1 MAILS
6 PISEAFDVFVADMK
20 ASSREDAA
28 RSLERADGEIYLRID
43 RKRFRLIRK
52 DGRTVLTTLGA
63 VTFRRRYYF
72 DEMLGSCVHPLDAV
86 LGLPRYS
93 RYSNELRVKALELAV
108 DLTYEQTGRM
118 LSGDFA
124 LSKSTVSSIV
134 RDAKVE
140 AAMPK
145 PFRFGGRIHVQIDE
159 KFVGVAGRSGKR
171 RFMTATVF
179 TGVEPVA
186 WGRAKRNRLANR
198 TVVSSYSVAG
208 LAARLNAA
216 LRSLYG
222 ATPDTEIWLSGDLA
236 LYIRCFPERIDCC
249 KATYVPDR
257 WHVCKFLSDSVG
269 RAVRPKEV
277 RAVLDGLI
285 AGGDLTGLQEDAM
298 KVVRMYLRNR
308 RIFDPWGDET
318 YLGCSQEAQNSH
330 VYAPRFGKY
339 ASRFRPETLEK
350 LAAAKEARLN
360 GWKLSFLSKGR
371 KTVDKSSVA
380 SLGREYEERIRYD
393 IDTTEMSYASRKLF
407 DSIEYGGVI

>member
-6 PISEAFDVFVADMK
+6 PISEVFDVFVAEMK

-52 DGRTVLTTLGA
+52 DERTVLTTLGA
-63 VTFRRRYYF
+63 VAYRRRYYF
-72 DEMLGSCVHPLDAV
+72 DGMLGSYVHPLDAI

-93 RYSNELRVKALELAV
+93 RYSNELRVKALELAAG
-108 DLTYEQTGRM
+108 LTYEQAGRM
-118 LSGDFA
+118 LSGDSA
-124 LSKSTVSSIV
+124 LPKSTISSIV
-134 RDAKVE
+134 RDANVE
-140 AAMPK
+140 AAAPK
-145 PFRFGGRIHVQIDE
+145 PFERGGRIHVQIDE
-159 KFVGVAGRSGKR
+159 KFVGVAGKSGKR
-171 RFMTATVF
+171 RLMTATIF
-179 TGVEPVA
+179 AGAEPVA

-249 KATYVPDR
+249 KATYVPDK
-257 WHVCKFLSDSVG
+257 WHVCKYLSDSVG
-269 RAVRPKEV
+269 QTVKPKEA
-277 RAVLDGLI
+277 RAVLDRII

-298 KVVRMYLRNR
+298 KVVRMYLRNK
-308 RIFDPWGDET
+308 RIFEPWDDKT
-318 YLGCSQEAQNSH
+318 YLGGSQEGQNSH

-339 ASRFRPETLEK
+339 ASRFRPDALEK
-350 LAAAKEARLN
+350 LAAAKEARLS
-360 GWKLSFLSKGR
+360 GWKPSFLSKGR
-371 KTVDKSSVA
+371 KTVDKASVA
-380 SLGREYEERIRYD
+380 SLGREYEERIKYD
-393 IDTTEMSYASRKLF
+393 IDTTEMSLASRKLF
-407 DSIEYGGVI
+407 DSIEYGGVR